1 MNDKFD
7 FSNLTKDLCKIKTG
21 IVENNNKK
29 FFERVEKEIPL
40 RYFSVPSES
49 EFNGWVVPKQ
59 WSVKKASIYF
69 NGNEIYDGTK
79 NPLGVAFYSQS
90 FSGKLTLDELTV

>member
-29 FFERVEKEIPL
+29 FFQRVEKEIPL
-40 RYFSVPSES
+40 RYF
-49 EFNGWVVPKQ
+49 
-59 WSVKKASIYF
+59 
-69 NGNEIYDGTK
+69 
-79 NPLGVAFYSQS
+79 
-90 FSGKLTLDELTV
+90 